1 MPEAQGVIAEETIH
15 RRFWSYVQAAAMR
28 HEGLKQCVPT
38 SLRRLC
44 RRILAGEHDAIPEGV
59 IRHKDGRLLFVGP
72 DRIYWRI
79 YCGLDFEPGP
89 TKLVQSLLG
98 KGDTVLDVGA
108 NFGWYTT
115 IFARQVQNGGRVFA
129 FEPVPAAFEQL
140 QKNIQ
145 INNVGDRCML
155 NQMALG
161 STEGTVDLH
170 VFEDLPLSHSSVSD
184 LGRSSFKTFPAP
196 LTTIDRFMESHAVKR
211 VDFFKCDVE
220 GAELAV
226 FYGAADLLRH
236 KDAPI
241 VMFECNA
248 ETSAA
253 VGWNPNEVIRFLRD
267 CGYDHLFEID
277 DSGGV
282 ARVPFG
288 SNLELHEKNLV
299 AAKSKRVL
307 ASHVLARGGVSDF
320 GRQAN

>member
-1 MPEAQGVIAEETIH
+1 MPEAQGLLASETVH
-15 RRFWSYVQAAAMR
+15 KRFWSFVQATAIR
-28 HEGLKQCVPT
+28 HEKLKQCVPA
-38 SLRRLC
+38 SLRRFC
-44 RRILAGEHDAIPEGV
+44 RRMLAGEHDAIPEGV

-89 TKLVQSLLG
+89 TKLVQALLS

-115 IFARQVQNGGRVFA
+115 IFAKQVKNGGRVFA

-140 QKNIQ
+140 QRNIQ
-145 INNVGDRCML
+145 INNYGDQCML
-155 NQMALG
+155 NQLALG
-161 STEGTVDLH
+161 SSEGTVDLH

-184 LGRSSFKTFPAP
+184 LGRSSFKTFAAP
-196 LTTIDRFMESHAVKR
+196 LTTIDRFLESHAVKN

-253 VGWNPNEVIRFLRD
+253 VGWHPNDAIGLLVES
-267 CGYDHLFEID
+267 GYDHFFEID

-282 ARVPFG
+282 ARVAFG
-288 SNLELHEKNLV
+288 SDLKLHEKNLI

-307 ASHVLARGGVSDF
+307 LNQVLAR
-320 GRQAN
+320 AA